1 MKPKVES
8 KHVVNLRRVSR
19 VNCERYTEYIEKSS
33 RVRYLFINLAH
44 PPNTHPPHVTLS
56 TYYKYSLPN
65 APPQHGSHPLTKTPE
80 TRRPRFIHL
89 SRVAGG
95 WPSLVSTQAVC
106 LSWCVERSHISS
118 FMRTRV
124 YSSEDRAAAIFAFHA
139 LQLHLDLLELG
150 LCIWQVQGSELDRDV
165 GGHF

>member
-1 MKPKVES
+1 MV
-8 KHVVNLRRVSR
+8 RVLASLLVTR
-19 VNCERYTEYIEKSS
+19 SGIYKT
-33 RVRYLFINLAH
+33 LAH
-44 PPNTHPPHVTLS
+44 PPYTHPLTPS
-56 TYYKYSLPN
+56 TYYNIVYPY
-65 APPQHGSHPLTKTPE
+65 AHTHTLTKTLE
-80 TRRPRFIHL
+80 TRRPRFVHL
-89 SRVAGG
+89 TLSCARLA
-95 WPSLVSTQAVC
+95 WLVDGLLSSQQAVGVPQLC
-106 LSWCVERSHISS
+106 RCDERSHISS